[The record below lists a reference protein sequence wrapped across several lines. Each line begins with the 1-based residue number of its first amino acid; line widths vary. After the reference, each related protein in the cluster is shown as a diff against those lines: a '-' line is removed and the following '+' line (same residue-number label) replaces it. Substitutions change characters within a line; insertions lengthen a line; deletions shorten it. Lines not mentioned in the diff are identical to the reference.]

1 MTAYSNFA
9 EKFSISKPAI
19 FVLLKLI
26 KLYSITIGY
35 FRRCNVYIHTHTHIH
50 THTGILLSHKTN
62 EIMPFAATWMN
73 LVIITLSNSADRER
87 LTCRI

>member
-26 KLYSITIGY
+26 KLYSITNGY

-73 LVIITLSNSADRER
+73 LEISILSEISQKQQD
-87 LTCRI
+87 